1 MRAKSSIFG
10 PFAKTHSITLKLIN
24 NIKNIMNRMKRTKKK
39 VAYIFGVEGLYQNLP
54 NMAIEYENG
63 SCGPF
68 FIIMRPSYGFL
79 SSIVF

>member
-1 MRAKSSIFG
+1 
-10 PFAKTHSITLKLIN
+10 
-24 NIKNIMNRMKRTKKK
+24 MKRTKKK